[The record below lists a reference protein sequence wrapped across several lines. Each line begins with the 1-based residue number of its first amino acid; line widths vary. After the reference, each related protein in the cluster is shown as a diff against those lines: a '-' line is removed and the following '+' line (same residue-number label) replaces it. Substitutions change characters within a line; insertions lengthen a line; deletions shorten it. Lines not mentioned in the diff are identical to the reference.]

1 MAACAVSDGYAS
13 RSVHRYKADEAYL
26 LAPHKGPVA
35 AYLSVEDIIKLA
47 VQHNVRTFV
56 ISQLC

>member
-1 MAACAVSDGYAS
+1 MVACASSDGYGA

-35 AYLSVEDIIKLA
+35 AYLSVEDIVKLA
-47 VQHNVRTFV
+47 VQHDVRNLA
-56 ISQLC
+56 ISQQ